1 MIKDNDIEMIR
12 TRLRRNKIFHLQYDK
27 KLDNN
32 EGRVYYTGLYEPNNP
47 THVKGNPQ
55 ELEEP

>member
-1 MIKDNDIEMIR
+1 MLKDNDIEQIR
-12 TRLRRNKIFHLQYDK
+12 QRLRRNKIFHLQYDK

-32 EGRVYYTGLYEPNNP
+32 EGRVCYTGLYEPNNP
-47 THVKGNPQ
+47 AHVKGNPQ